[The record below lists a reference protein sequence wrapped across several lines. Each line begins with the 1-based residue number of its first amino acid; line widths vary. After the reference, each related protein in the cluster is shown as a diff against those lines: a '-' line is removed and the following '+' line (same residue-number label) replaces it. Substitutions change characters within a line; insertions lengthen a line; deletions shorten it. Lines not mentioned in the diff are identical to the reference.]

1 MRFGEAVDYFNK
13 ILDTGCVDTD
23 EEFLDAVETAI
34 RALDFSEIFSSQL
47 SGFASEYRSD
57 YVPDYEAEW
66 GKSSNSED

>member
-13 ILDTGCVDTD
+13 ILETGCVDTD

-47 SGFASEYRSD
+47 SGFASEYRS
-57 YVPDYEAEW
+57 AW
-66 GKSSNSED
+66 GNDDVD